1 MTRLE
6 KATKEYREAGM
17 ALDFFSVVG
26 GSKEEEEKAKERYRK
41 AAQEF
46 RKVLREEND

>member
-6 KATKEYREAGM
+6 KARNEYREAGM

-26 GSKEEEEKAKERYRK
+26 GSKEEEKAKERYRK
-41 AAQEF
+41 AAQKF
-46 RKVLREEND
+46 RKVLREENDW

>member
-6 KATKEYREAGM
+6 EARKEYREAGM

-41 AAQEF
+41 AVQEL
-46 RKVLREEND
+46 RRIEREEND